1 MFCPALAASLLLLAR
16 LDTEAWCKHAWRGG
30 GFEEHYVFQDS
41 QPRERPNRPRAGD
54 VGCMRRPDYTESQ
67 RLAVTNSA
75 ISILHIL
82 APCHAGGLESVVQTL
97 AEGHHRRGH
106 TVQVAAVVEPAPG
119 EHPFVSP
126 LRSAG
131 VQVRVL
137 ELPAKAYFTERR
149 LVRGIFQHLKPD
161 VVHTHGYRPDVLH
174 VGIARRCGF
183 PVVTTLH
190 GASRTAGRSSIS
202 EWLQLMS
209 MRRFDAVVA
218 VSQRIAAQLQK
229 QRVPADRVH
238 LIPNAWNGVGPCLD
252 RAGAR
257 RSLGIPGDATVV
269 GWAGRLVHAKGAD
282 VFIRAMAKLNDLGT
296 TISILGDG
304 RELEA
309 TRNLT
314 SSLQLDGRV
323 IFHGTVQNARD
334 FLPAFDLLV
343 LSSRTEGTPIVLFE
357 AMAAGVPI
365 VAAAVGGVPDVL
377 RAKTDALLVAPD
389 DPEALAAAIRSAL
402 EDRTTAMTRAREA
415 RTHLGSHFST
425 EPWLDRYERLY
436 RALIASARASRQY

>member
-1 MFCPALAASLLLLAR
+1 
-16 LDTEAWCKHAWRGG
+16 
-30 GFEEHYVFQDS
+30 
-41 QPRERPNRPRAGD
+41 
-54 VGCMRRPDYTESQ
+54 MRRPFCTESQ
-67 RLAVTNSA
+67 RLAVKNSA

-82 APCHAGGLESVVQTL
+82 APCHAGGLESVVLTL

-106 TVQVAAVVEPAPG
+106 TVQVVAVVEPAQG
-119 EHPFVSP
+119 EHPFVST

-131 VQVRVL
+131 LQVRLL

-149 LVRGIFQHLKPD
+149 LVRGILREVRPD

-183 PVVTTLH
+183 PTVTTLH
-190 GASRTAGRSSIS
+190 GASRTTGKSSIS
-202 EWLQLMS
+202 ERLQLMS

-218 VSQRIAAQLQK
+218 VSHAIAAQLKK
-229 QRVPADRVH
+229 QRIPADRVH
-238 LIPNAWNGVGPCLD
+238 VISNAWNGVGPRLD

-257 RSLGIPGDATVV
+257 QSLGIPDDATVV

-296 TISILGDG
+296 MVSIIGDG

-309 TRNLT
+309 LRSLT
-314 SSLQLDGRV
+314 SSLRLDRRV

-377 RAKTDALLVAPD
+377 RANTDALLAVPD
-389 DPEALAAAIRSAL
+389 DPEALASAIRSAL
-402 EDRTTAMTRAREA
+402 EDPTLAIERAREA
-415 RTHLGSHFST
+415 RTRLGSHFST
-425 EPWLDRYERLY
+425 GPWLDSYEQLY
-436 RALIASARASRQY
+436 RTLTAGARVS